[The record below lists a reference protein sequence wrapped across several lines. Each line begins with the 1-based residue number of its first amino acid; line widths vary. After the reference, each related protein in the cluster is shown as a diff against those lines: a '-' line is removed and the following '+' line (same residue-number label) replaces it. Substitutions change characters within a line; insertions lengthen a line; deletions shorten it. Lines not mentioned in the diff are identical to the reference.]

1 MLDKS
6 MALQN
11 EIVKESYMSS
21 TIKASSFRA
30 WVIWACVAGFYLYEM
45 ILRVSPGVMT
55 DSLMRDFAISA
66 TAVGLLASCY
76 HHTYV
81 IIQIPCG
88 VIVDYLGVRR
98 VVTVSAFLCA
108 IGSLVF
114 ALSQTY
120 TMAVVGQY
128 LIGIGSAGAFLS
140 TLKVVSDWF
149 PAARFALF
157 SGLTN
162 MMGTLGATFGGHPF
176 AVLVNAYGWRQSL
189 MMAGG
194 VGLIVALLSW
204 LLIRDPQTTRGTT
217 KTSDTLPLLSGIKLL
232 VRDPQ
237 VWLIG
242 LVGGLTYVVVA
253 TFASLWVV
261 PFLMQTY
268 GIDNTLA
275 AVGSIM
281 VFLGVAIGSPL
292 TVLFSEFLHR
302 RLLTIGLTSVGTI
315 LIFLI
320 IILVPSL
327 SLNMMFGLL
336 FIAGFLTGGQILCFA
351 CAKEITPSAI
361 SGTAMGVINALVM
374 FSSAVLLQPIFGWL
388 LDWAWNGQLR
398 PDGLPLYDRYAFQVA
413 LSIIPI
419 ASLMS
424 IILLSF
430 IKETYHKNIVEG

>member
-1 MLDKS
+1 MQRNS
-6 MALQN
+6 IQ
-11 EIVKESYMSS
+11 ESHADLAAI
-21 TIKASSFRA
+21 TTPSFRG

-88 VIVDYLGVRR
+88 VIVDRLGVRR
-98 VVTVSAFLCA
+98 VVTVSALLCA
-108 IGSLVF
+108 VGSLVF
-114 ALSQTY
+114 ASSETY
-120 TMAVVGQY
+120 SMAIVGQY
-128 LIGIGSAGAFLS
+128 LIGIGSACAFLS
-140 TLKVVSDWF
+140 TLKAASDWF

-162 MMGTLGATFGGHPF
+162 MMGTFGATFGGRPL
-176 AVLVNAYGWRQSL
+176 AILVNSYGWRQSL
-189 MMAGG
+189 IMAGG
-194 VGLIVALLSW
+194 VGVGVALLSW
-204 LLIRDPQTTRGTT
+204 LLIRDPQGAP
-217 KTSDTLPLLSGIKLL
+217 KTANTPDTVPLLAGIKLL

-242 LVGGLTYVVVA
+242 LVGGLTYVTVA
-253 TFASLWVV
+253 VFASLWVV

-281 VFLGVAIGSPL
+281 IFLGVAIGSPII
-292 TVLFSEFLHR
+292 VLLSELLHR
-302 RLLTIGLTSVGTI
+302 RLLTIGLTSLGTG

-320 IILVPSL
+320 IIFAPSL
-327 SLNMMFGLL
+327 SLNSMFGLL
-336 FIAGFLTGGQILCFA
+336 FAAGFLTGGQILCFA

-361 SGTAMGVINALVM
+361 SGTAMGVINGLVM
-374 FSSAVLLQPIFGWL
+374 FSSAVLLQPIFGGL
-388 LDWAWNGQLR
+388 LDWAWDGQLR
-398 PDGLPLYDRYAFQVA
+398 ADGVPLYDRRAFQFA
-413 LSIIPI
+413 LSIMPI
-419 ASLMS
+419 CSLIS
-424 IILLSF
+424 IVLLGF
-430 IKETYHKNIVEG
+430 IKETYHKNVVER